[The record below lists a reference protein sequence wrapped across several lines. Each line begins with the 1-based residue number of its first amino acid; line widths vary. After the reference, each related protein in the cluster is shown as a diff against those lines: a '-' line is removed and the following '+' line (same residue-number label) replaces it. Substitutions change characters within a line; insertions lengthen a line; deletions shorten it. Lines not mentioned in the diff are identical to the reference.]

1 MRVHLITGAGSGIG
15 AATVRRLAG
24 PETGFVLATRR
35 NEEGL
40 AALAEELRAKGALA
54 ETILGD
60 AGDPEFA
67 ARLVARALDRFG
79 RLDVAVACA
88 GAADRAALAE
98 ITRERLGASW
108 SAMTAAFADLA
119 RAAREP
125 LAASGA
131 GRLIAVSSFVATLFR
146 SDVPSF
152 PASAAAKAGL
162 EALVRA
168 LALELAPARVAVNAV
183 APGFT
188 RKDGARQGAMDPE
201 RWRTILAKI
210 PMGRLAEPAEIA
222 ETIAYLASPEA
233 GFVTGQVLRVDGG
246 LAL

>member
-15 AATVRRLAG
+15 AATARRLAG
-24 PETGFVLATRR
+24 PKTGFVLATRR
-35 NEEGL
+35 NADGL
-40 AALAEELRAKGALA
+40 AAVAAELRATGAA
-54 ETILGD
+54 VETVLGD
-60 AGDPEFA
+60 AGDPAFA
-67 ARLVARALDRFG
+67 ETLVARARTVFG
-79 RLDVAVACA
+79 RLDVAIACA
-88 GAADRAALAE
+88 GAADRAPLAE
-98 ITRERLGASW
+98 LTRARLNAAW
-108 SAMTAAFADLA
+108 SAMAAAFADLA
-119 RAAREP
+119 RAAHAP

-146 SDVPSF
+146 ADVPAF

-168 LALELAPARVAVNAV
+168 LALELAPARVTVNAV

-201 RWRTILAKI
+201 RWRTIAARI
-210 PMGRLAEPAEIA
+210 PMGRPAEAAEIA
-222 ETIAYLASPEA
+222 ETIVYLADAET

-246 LAL
+246 LSL

>member
-15 AATVRRLAG
+15 AATARRLAG
-24 PETGFVLATRR
+24 PETAFVLATRR

-40 AALAEELRAKGALA
+40 AALAEALRARGAA
-54 ETILGD
+54 VETALGD
-60 AGDPEFA
+60 ASDPDFA
-67 ARLVARALDRFG
+67 ASLVARTLDCFD
-79 RLDVAVACA
+79 RLDVAIACA

-98 ITRERLGASW
+98 LTRERLGASW
-108 SAMTAAFADLA
+108 AAMTAAFADLA
-119 RAAREP
+119 RAARAP

-131 GRLIAVSSFVATLFR
+131 GRLIAVSSFVATLF
-146 SDVPSF
+146 SADMPAF

-168 LALELAPARVAVNAV
+168 LALELAPACVTVNAV

-188 RKDGARQGAMDPE
+188 RKDGARQGAMAPE
-201 RWRTILAKI
+201 RWRAIAAKI
-210 PMGRLAEPAEIA
+210 PLGRLAEPVEIA

-233 GFVTGQVLRVDGG
+233 GFVTGQILRVDGG
-246 LAL
+246 LSL